1 MMLRAGTEDSPASA
15 RAAGSPRS
23 SAPQVPS
30 SHLLGTI
37 HNQESQQASG
47 LGVEGLSWQQGRGR
61 RKEEGRE
68 LMRVGVELSQV
79 GKG

>member
-1 MMLRAGTEDSPASA
+1 MPRAGTEDSPASG
-15 RAAGSPRS
+15 RAARSPHS

-61 RKEEGRE
+61 GKGRRE
-68 LMRVGVELSQV
+68 LMRVGMELSQE